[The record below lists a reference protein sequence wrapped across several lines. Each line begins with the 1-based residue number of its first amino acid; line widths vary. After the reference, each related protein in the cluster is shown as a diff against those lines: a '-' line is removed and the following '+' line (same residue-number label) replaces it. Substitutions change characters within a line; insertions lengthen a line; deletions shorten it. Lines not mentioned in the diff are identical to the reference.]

1 MHIGRV
7 VLGTVVAVGA
17 GIQLVPVDRSNPPV
31 SGTVDAPAE
40 VMAVL
45 RKACFDCHSN
55 ETSWPWYSY
64 VAPVSWLVAHDV
76 EEGRKELNFS
86 AWASLEAK
94 KRAHKRKEVWEE
106 VAEGEM
112 PLRPYL
118 LTHPQAKLDAAELE
132 TLRVWA
138 NGSV

>member
-1 MHIGRV
+1 MRIGRV
-7 VLGTVVAVGA
+7 VLGTVVAIGA
-17 GIQLVPVDRSNPPV
+17 VIQLVPVDRSNPPV

-132 TLRVWA
+132 ALRVWA